1 MAVGGEKLEEWLGFF
16 QEALVLFDADHVLIG
31 SVDLV
36 DFDLKKGDEDMDDD
50 DDDDEVEEEEEEEED
65 GALLYFAIREATEL
79 CRDRCWFLPF
89 DQFGAALTL
98 LLLYP
103 PLLCGGR
110 EEALLLRLICRY
122 TPLAFFGGGGGG
134 ASAARTTSTTFDVLL
149 QLAAEAPKPCTILE
163 TTIVNGRF
171 RDDFKIRN
179 TLLND
184 SFWTFRRPTETRLSP
199 FWMFSAFA

>member
-1 MAVGGEKLEEWLGFF
+1 V
-16 QEALVLFDADHVLIG
+16 
-31 SVDLV
+31 
-36 DFDLKKGDEDMDDD
+36 
-50 DDDDEVEEEEEEEED
+50 
-65 GALLYFAIREATEL
+65 
-79 CRDRCWFLPF
+79 
-89 DQFGAALTL
+89 GAALTL

-110 EEALLLRLICRY
+110 EEALLVRLICRY

-134 ASAARTTSTTFDVLL
+134 TSAARTTSTTFDVLL

-179 TLLND
+179 TLFND
-184 SFWTFRRPTETRLSP
+184 SFWTFRRPTETMLSP
-199 FWMFSAFA
+199 FWMFNAFA